1 MRQVWRWVWL
11 WLVASLMAM
20 TSSLALAATIT
31 SISPTSGP
39 AGTQV
44 TITGTGFTGTFGV
57 YFDAGFRPATFT
69 VVNDTTITATAPSGV
84 PLGPSDVDVDAPSG
98 LCGYRAPLPTRP
110 DRLPW
115 PMP

>member
-1 MRQVWRWVWL
+1 ESILARGRWFDPRGFAGPGASCAIRMRQVWRWVWL
-11 WLVASLMAM
+11 WLAASLMAM
-20 TSSLALAATIT
+20 MSSLALAATIT
-31 SISPTSGP
+31 GVSPTSGP

-84 PLGPSDVDVDAPSG
+84 P
-98 LCGYRAPLPTRP
+98 
-110 DRLPW
+110 
-115 PMP
+115 